1 MVYLIPWYYWF
12 CIIAGNDEEILLM
25 FWFWIIIFM
34 VIYLYTYIIDL
45 WLLSYLK
52 LLNAIAA
59 MDSDEECSI
68 VLELSENDPFF
79 DEKKVNIR

>member
-1 MVYLIPWYYWF
+1 MWKS
-12 CIIAGNDEEILLM
+12 C
-25 FWFWIIIFM
+25 FWFWIIM
-34 VIYLYTYIIDL
+34 VVYAYTIDL

-52 LLNAIAA
+52 LLNAFAA
-59 MDSDEECSI
+59 MDSDEECSL

>member
-1 MVYLIPWYYWF
+1 
-12 CIIAGNDEEILLM
+12 M
-25 FWFWIIIFM
+25 FWFWIIM
-34 VIYLYTYIIDL
+34 VIYIYTIEL

-52 LLNAIAA
+52 LLNAFAA

>member
-1 MVYLIPWYYWF
+1 MVVY
-12 CIIAGNDEEILLM
+12 A
-25 FWFWIIIFM
+25 
-34 VIYLYTYIIDL
+34 YTIDL

-52 LLNAIAA
+52 LLNAFAA
-59 MDSDEECSI
+59 MDSDEECSL